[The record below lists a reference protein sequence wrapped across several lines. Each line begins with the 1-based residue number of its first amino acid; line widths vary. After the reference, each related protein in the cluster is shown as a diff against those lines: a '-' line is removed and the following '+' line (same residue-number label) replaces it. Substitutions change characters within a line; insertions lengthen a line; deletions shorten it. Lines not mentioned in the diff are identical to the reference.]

1 MSFQYLHK
9 MRCKGT
15 HFFPYMQEQNAY
27 HVIFSANLAVFSHAR
42 LYKSK
47 LFCNFAAD
55 LTCIIVYV

>member
-27 HVIFSANLAVFSHAR
+27 HVIFSANLAVFRTRACTNQNFFVILR
-42 LYKSK
+42 L
-47 LFCNFAAD
+47 
-55 LTCIIVYV
+55 I